1 MELTK
6 AYGTSDYRPANTSIA
21 AEARRP
27 TKLMSRISRSP
38 RRSLT
43 VPLPPDRFET
53 VLSGSATQ
61 IRTNKNSNG
70 ACSHEAANKRFNIAN
85 PPISQT
91 SIKVAPRLKN
101 PISPPVN
108 NEKPVSRIFL
118 VEFPMG
124 GVHRTFAIINGYR
137 KESETGKQL
146 FAKTSNITTT
156 PPKAL
161 ASRTGAIARA
171 FTRKT
176 IPSRNTK
183 DDAVSSAPASD
194 PMTKATVVATK
205 ARSMNFI
212 STTSAEEF
220 FFGGGFE

>member
-1 MELTK
+1 MSN
-6 AYGTSDYRPANTSIA
+6 GISDYRPANTSIA

-38 RRSLT
+38 RRGLT
-43 VPLPPDRFET
+43 VPLTPARFNT
-53 VLSGSATQ
+53 ILSGSATQ

-70 ACSHEAANKRFNIAN
+70 ACNHEVASNRFNIAG
-85 PPISQT
+85 PPISET
-91 SIKVAPRLKN
+91 SIKIAPRLKN

-118 VEFPMG
+118 VEVRMG

-137 KESETGKQL
+137 KESATGKQL

-161 ASRTGAIARA
+161 APRTGAIARA

-183 DDAVSSAPASD
+183 DDAVSSAPANE
-194 PMTKATVVATK
+194 PMTKAIVVAAK

-212 STTSAEEF
+212 VTTSA
-220 FFGGGFE
+220 GGFV